1 MKGRAKQLLSVG
13 VKTPQDLAKADPLD
27 LCRQVEHLYPKQARK
42 LVAAAKVWLEGMCIY
57 VGVSIHVNTMPDS
70 ITI

>member
-1 MKGRAKQLLSVG
+1 MPLVHAQWCIIVLFCIFMKGRAKQLLSVG

-42 LVAAAKVWLEGMCIY
+42 LVAAAKV
-57 VGVSIHVNTMPDS
+57 
-70 ITI
+70 